1 MEYWTYYLE
10 PAKYTDDFYHIGA
23 QNAPYWL
30 LKSTDGLILIDTG
43 EIAGFAAA
51 LCVKNGFSAAS
62 VPIEKL
68 KTVLPPL

>member
-1 MEYWTYYLE
+1 MLLSAGRIISAEEGSGLE
-10 PAKYTDDFYHIGA
+10 ITRVIPVCA
-23 QNAPYWL
+23 Q
-30 LKSTDGLILIDTG
+30 TG